1 MPPGQVVSHFLLSVQ
16 SCVCPQ
22 FGDLEVCSPA
32 SMLCCV
38 CLVWVCL
45 SSTFLTGCPSR
56 AGTTHESL
64 WHFL

>member
-16 SCVCPQ
+16 SCGCPQ

-38 CLVWVCL
+38 CLVWMCL
-45 SSTFLTGCPSR
+45 SSTFLTG
-56 AGTTHESL
+56 
-64 WHFL
+64 